1 VPEYWVGVVVVMC
14 NEAVD
19 ERMEDT
25 MKLMNDRRKSRSDD
39 RQRLLRAPRGLV
51 VLNLALLGVLG
62 AVSFSP
68 MADAQSAKSANG
80 ATRAR
85 GEYSIVGGATIG
97 GVSSVIYVLD
107 TINRELIALNW
118 NDSTKSLEGVGYRDL
133 SVDAKSDP
141 DR

>member
-1 VPEYWVGVVVVMC
+1 MKTKKRINEKAQSVRAGLVPRGERGQSGKRVG
-14 NEAVD
+14 
-19 ERMEDT
+19 
-25 MKLMNDRRKSRSDD
+25 
-39 RQRLLRAPRGLV
+39 GLV

-80 ATRAR
+80 TTRAR

-133 SVDAKSDP
+133 SLDAKSDP

>member
-1 VPEYWVGVVVVMC
+1 MPEYWVGVVVVMC

-19 ERMEDT
+19 ERTEDRMKT
-25 MKLMNDRRKSRSDD
+25 MGDRPDDRRWF
-39 RQRLLRAPRGLV
+39 LRAPRGLV

-68 MADAQSAKSANG
+68 MADAQSANST
-80 ATRAR
+80 TRAR

-133 SVDAKSDP
+133 SLDAKSDP

>member
-1 VPEYWVGVVVVMC
+1 MKTKKRINEKAQSVRAGLVPRGKRVG
-14 NEAVD
+14 
-19 ERMEDT
+19 
-25 MKLMNDRRKSRSDD
+25 
-39 RQRLLRAPRGLV
+39 GLV

-68 MADAQSAKSANG
+68 MADAQSANSANST
-80 ATRAR
+80 TRAR

-133 SVDAKSDP
+133 SLDAVSDP